1 MMRTAISPRFATS
14 SLGRFVGVFVTR
26 VSFSPAASSDPP
38 REERDVLTRDDLV
51 EVLAAITVTAPVRSD
66 EVTPSTNATAVAL
79 AEAGEPEWTLVATAH
94 QTEGKGRLGRS
105 WSDVAD
111 GSLLFSFVLRPG
123 LTPARTGLLS
133 LLAGAEMANAIR
145 GTTGRRVTCKW
156 PNDLILHDAKVGGVL
171 LEASV
176 VDSAVRYVVVGIG
189 VNLEP
194 PHDVPGAGGIGTA
207 VGQRDLLRAFF
218 TRFASAYSAADVA
231 FPQRVRS
238 AWLSVSSTVG
248 QVVRATTVDGR
259 EMTGR
264 AVGIDDFGSL
274 LLSTDTGEARV
285 TYGEVE
291 HLGTG

>member
-1 MMRTAISPRFATS
+1 M
-14 SLGRFVGVFVTR
+14 
-26 VSFSPAASSDPP
+26 
-38 REERDVLTRDDLV
+38 LTRDDLL

-94 QTEGKGRLGRS
+94 QTEGRGRLDRS
-105 WSDVAD
+105 WSDVA
-111 GSLLFSFVLRPG
+111 GASLLFSFVLRPE
-123 LTPARTGLLS
+123 LAPARTGLLS
-133 LLAGAEMANAIR
+133 LLAGAEMAGAIR
-145 GTTGRRVTCKW
+145 ATTGRRVTCKW

-176 VDSAVRYVVVGIG
+176 ADSAVRYVVVGIG

-194 PHDVPGAGGIGTA
+194 PNDVPGAGGIGTA

-218 TRFASAYSAADVA
+218 TRFASAYTPADVA

-238 AWLSVSSTVG
+238 AWLSLSSTVG
-248 QVVRATTVDGR
+248 QVVRAKTVDGR
-259 EMTGR
+259 EVTGR

-274 LLSTDTGEARV
+274 LLSTDSGEARV

-291 HLGTG
+291 HLGSG

>member
-1 MMRTAISPRFATS
+1 M
-14 SLGRFVGVFVTR
+14 
-26 VSFSPAASSDPP
+26 
-38 REERDVLTRDDLV
+38 LTRDDLV

-105 WSDVAD
+105 WSDVAE
-111 GSLLFSFVLRPG
+111 GSLLFSFVLRPE

-145 GTTGRRVTCKW
+145 ATTGRRVTCKW
-156 PNDLILHDAKVGGVL
+156 PNDLILHDAKVGGIL

-176 VDSAVRYVVVGIG
+176 VESAVRYVG
-189 VNLEP
+189 VTERDRSLLN
-194 PHDVPGAGGIGTA
+194 G
-207 VGQRDLLRAFF
+207 DLLRAFF

-238 AWLSVSSTVG
+238 AWLSMSSTVG

-259 EMTGR
+259 EVTGR

-274 LLSTDTGEARV
+274 LLSTDAGEARV

-291 HLGTG
+291 HLGIG

>member
-1 MMRTAISPRFATS
+1 M
-14 SLGRFVGVFVTR
+14 
-26 VSFSPAASSDPP
+26 
-38 REERDVLTRDDLV
+38 LTRDDLL

-111 GSLLFSFVLRPG
+111 GSLLFSFVLRPH
-123 LTPARTGLLS
+123 LTSARTGLLS

-145 GTTGRRVTCKW
+145 ATTGRRATCKW
-156 PNDLILHDAKVGGVL
+156 PNDLILHDTKVGGVL

-218 TRFASAYSAADVA
+218 TRFAAEYGAADVA

-238 AWLSVSSTVG
+238 AWLSMSSTVG
-248 QVVRATTVDGR
+248 QVVRATTVDGS
-259 EMTGR
+259 EVTGR

-274 LLSTDTGEARV
+274 LLSTDAGEARV

-291 HLGTG
+291 HLGIG